1 MQSIGEFNEGE
12 RELWLLHSKVIRVL
26 GSIMQ
31 GIISREQ
38 ENQSDL
44 MIEDVEIA
52 YLFPLWIHIK
62 DPNKLWDERYRGLGW
77 FIN

>member
-12 RELWLLHSKVIRVL
+12 REVWLLHSKVIRVL

-44 MIEDVEIA
+44 TIEEDVKS
-52 YLFPLWIHIK
+52 HIFS
-62 DPNKLWDERYRGLGW
+62 LYE
-77 FIN
+77 FT

>member
-12 RELWLLHSKVIRVL
+12 REVWLLHSKVIRVL

-52 YLFPLWIHIK
+52 YLFPL
-62 DPNKLWDERYRGLGW
+62 
-77 FIN
+77 